1 MFNILIRS
9 LILVFIFTSSVNAE
23 TVNKIEVSGNQRIS
37 DQTILVLGN
46 IDKNENFSDDYIN
59 NILKNLYNSN
69 FFKDVNISVSS
80 GLLNIE
86 VIENPI
92 IENIEFTG
100 IKNKTL
106 IKNISE
112 AIVLQNRMSFSEN
125 QLEKDIIFIK
135 NVLKSNG
142 FYFVKVQPT
151 IELNKEINSVRLYIN
166 IDQGNKAKIK
176 EIRFIGDKKIKDK
189 KLLEV
194 IASEE
199 HKFWKF
205 VSNKVY
211 LSQTLV
217 NLDKRLLENYY
228 KNLGYYKVKV
238 LSSFAEFNNE
248 GYFKL
253 IFNIDSG
260 NKYYFNDL
268 KLNLPADYNEPDFTK
283 LEKKFQKLKGKKYS
297 IDDLDLILQ
306 EIDKIASSRLY
317 DFIDATVDEKI
328 IDKNKINLTFNV
340 IDSEKFY
347 VERINVL
354 GNYNTIEEVVRNKL
368 VVDEGDPLNTL
379 LYNKSIDNIKSLGIF
394 KTVDAEIIDGSNE
407 SLKVVNISVEEK
419 PTGEIALAAG
429 FGTAGGSIGGGLKE
443 KNFLGRGINL
453 NTNIEF
459 SEDSIKGQFIYSK
472 PNFAYTD
479 NTLFTSVKSQTTDNL
494 TNFGYKQSDIGF
506 SIGTR
511 FEQYENVF
519 FSPEVDFSFEE
530 IETNSTASAS
540 RKKQEGNYEDFY
552 FNYGLRYDLRNS
564 SYKPTAGSNTYF
576 YQELPIVSGNN
587 EIGNTFVYTKYKS
600 LNDASDM
607 VGKASFYFKAINSI
621 DGSDVRISKR
631 GQVPYHRLRGFE
643 KGKVGPKDNSD
654 FIGGNYIS
662 TLNLS
667 TNLPT
672 ILRNV
677 ENVDFTYFI
686 DIANIWGV
694 DYDSSIDDSNIIR
707 SSTGVGLDLL
717 TPIGPLSF
725 SLSQP
730 ITKKSSDHTETFRFN
745 IGTTF

>member
-1 MFNILIRS
+1 MFKILIKF
-9 LILVFIFTSSVNAE
+9 LILVLIFTSEVFAE
-23 TVNKIEVSGNQRIS
+23 KINQIEVSGNQRIS
-37 DQTILVLGN
+37 DQTIMVLGN
-46 IDKNENFSDDYIN
+46 INKDQNFDNDYIN
-59 NILKNLYNSN
+59 NILKDLYNSN
-69 FFKDVNISVSS
+69 FFKDVNILISN
-80 GLLNIE
+80 GLLKID

-92 IENIEFTG
+92 IEDIQFTG
-100 IKNKTL
+100 IKNKGL
-106 IKNISE
+106 IENISE
-112 AIVLQNRMSFSEN
+112 SIVLKNRMSFSED
-125 QLEKDIIFIK
+125 QLKKDIIFIK

-142 FYFVKVQPT
+142 YYFVKVQPT
-151 IELNKEINSVRLYIN
+151 IELNEDINSVRLNID
-166 IDQGNKAKIK
+166 IDQGNKARIKKIK
-176 EIRFIGDKKIKDK
+176 FIGNKKIKDK

-211 LSQTLV
+211 LSQNLIS
-217 NLDKRLLENYY
+217 LDKRLLENYY
-228 KNLGYYKVKV
+228 RNLGYFQVKV
-238 LSSFAEFNNE
+238 LSSFAEFNEE
-248 GYFKL
+248 GYFEL

-260 NKYYFNDL
+260 NKFFFNEL
-268 KLNLPADYNEPDFTK
+268 NLNLPIDYNEPDFKK
-283 LEKKFQKLKGKKYS
+283 LEKKFKKLKGKKYS

-328 IDKNKINLTFNV
+328 IDDNKINFTFNV

-347 VERINVL
+347 VERINIL

-368 VVDEGDPLNTL
+368 IVDEGDPLNTL
-379 LYNKSIDNIKSLGIF
+379 LYNKSIDKIKSLGIF
-394 KTVDAEIIDGSNE
+394 KSVNAEIKDGSNE
-407 SLKVVNISVEEK
+407 NLKIVNITVEEM
-419 PTGEIALAAG
+419 PTGEVALAAG

-443 KNFLGRGINL
+443 KNFLGKGINL

-459 SEDSIKGQFIYSK
+459 SEDSVKGQFVYSK

-479 NTLFTSVKSQTTDNL
+479 NTLFTSVRSQTTDNL
-494 TNFGYKQSDIGF
+494 TDFGYKQSDIGL
-506 SIGTR
+506 SVGTK
-511 FEQYENVF
+511 FEQYENLF
-519 FSPEVDFSFEE
+519 FSPEVDFSLEE
-530 IETNSTASAS
+530 IETNSSASSS
-540 RKKQEGNYEDFY
+540 RKKQAGNYEDFY
-552 FNYGLRYDLRNS
+552 FNYGLSYDLRNS

-587 EIGNTFVYTKYKS
+587 EIANTLIYTRYKS

-607 VGKASFYFKAINSI
+607 VGKASLYFKAINSI

-631 GQVPYHRLRGFE
+631 GQVPYNRLRGFQ
-643 KGKVGPKDNSD
+643 KGKVGPKDSSD
-654 FIGGNYIS
+654 YIGGNYIS

-672 ILRNV
+672 LLRNV
-677 ENVDFTYFI
+677 ENVDFSYFI
-686 DIANIWGV
+686 DIANVWGV
-694 DYDSSIDDSNIIR
+694 DYDSSIDDSNVIR
-707 SSTGVGLDLL
+707 SSTGLGLDLL

-730 ITKKSSDHTETFRFN
+730 LTKKSSDSTETFRFN